1 MSCRYCC
8 ATAHARWNGF
18 ASAMFPS
25 PVPSSAI
32 STVSPSS
39 FVPQTGHL
47 SSSGKCWKVRGCG
60 LTRRWRQSAL
70 DVSFLFIKSLV
81 AGHRRSPMSQ
91 LGMLCRL
98 AFKAFHAAQASAC
111 DGLYFG
117 AGWSQFGH
125 SNRISIVPL
134 FRSRLVWIGMYP
146 QDGHTFGS
154 ARHSRTILESVGTT
168 PCTATAGV
176 PSGLDG

>member
-1 MSCRYCC
+1 MSVGV
-8 ATAHARWNGF
+8 AAVKLILAAEIGDLVPEDFIEQFDVLPNK
-18 ASAMFPS
+18 S
-25 PVPSSAI
+25 PETIGVGR
-32 STVSPSS
+32 
-39 FVPQTGHL
+39 F
-47 SSSGKCWKVRGCG
+47 
-60 LTRRWRQSAL
+60 
-70 DVSFLFIKSLV
+70 FFIHKRFLV